1 MRDHL
6 FARVVTY
13 LFALSLVLG
22 LHLVAPAAP
31 ATASE
36 QLVSPNGMTWTG
48 S

>member
-1 MRDHL
+1 MRGRL
-6 FARVVTY
+6 FARVIAY

-31 ATASE
+31 AAASV
-36 QLVSPNGMTWTG
+36 QLENPNGMTWTG